1 MAQVYIGIGS
11 NIDKHLHIPQVLQE
25 LKLQFGKIDISPLYQ
40 TPAVGFEGEDFYNLV
55 VGLSTPMT
63 PHQLHKTLREIEAHH
78 QRVRLTENQFI
89 SRTLDLD
96 QLLYDDLQIKDDLLQ
111 IPNPDILD
119 YAFVLKPL
127 ADIAAN
133 AMHPSLH
140 KSIQQLW
147 DEFDKSRLN
156 MAVVTDL
163 NLPE

>member
-25 LKLQFGKIDISPLYQ
+25 FKLQFGQIDISPLYQ

-55 VGLSTPMT
+55 VGLSTRMT

-78 QRVRLTENQFI
+78 QRVRFTENQFI

-96 QLLYDDLQIKDDLLQ
+96 QLLYDDLQIKDNMLQ

-133 AMHPSLH
+133 VMHPSLH
-140 KSIQQLW
+140 KSIKQLW